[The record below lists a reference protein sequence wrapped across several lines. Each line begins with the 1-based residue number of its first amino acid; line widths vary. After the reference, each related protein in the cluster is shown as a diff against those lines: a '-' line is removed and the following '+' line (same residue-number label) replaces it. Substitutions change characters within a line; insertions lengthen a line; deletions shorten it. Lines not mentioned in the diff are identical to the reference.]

1 VSSPDAAAKPSPVE
15 GLYAFVRGHLTPAN
29 QIVAGSATLVAFV
42 DFMSPRLWMAPRVV
56 YSFTAAVLALML
68 VAGLAPRA
76 TARALSAIG
85 FGPVEAGS
93 VPLWRRPAWQFGVA
107 LLLGVSALGWA
118 SLAKATQGGLIAS
131 QFPAARSLQESL
143 LGLRRDVADIKQ
155 GVDAANGKLDVLI
168 GDSRDPRKD
177 LVASGYLVNDSGLMG
192 AVKQGDRRA
201 AALFARIGYS
211 VMGQGPMSVIL
222 TGEQPWD
229 GALVAEL
236 PRSMFAAPSACV
248 EAGVLLNYPLRPPA
262 AERVAAFKRLCGAD
276 RVVAMLRQ
284 NIAQD
289 QLTPSPNEQWTRYR
303 DARKANLALLTQ
315 Q

>member
-1 VSSPDAAAKPSPVE
+1 MSSPDAAAKPSPVE

-85 FGPVEAGS
+85 FGAVEAGS

-131 QFPAARSLQESL
+131 QFPAARGLQESL

-155 GVDAANGKLDVLI
+155 GVDAANGKLDALI

-211 VMGQGPMSVIL
+211 AMGQGPMSVIL

-236 PRSMFAAPSACV
+236 PQSMFAAPSACV
-248 EAGVLLNYPLRPPA
+248 EAGVLLNYPLRPPV

-276 RVVAMLRQ
+276 RVVAMLRR

-303 DARKANLALLTQ
+303 AARKANLALLTQ
-315 Q
+315 

>member
-1 VSSPDAAAKPSPVE
+1 MSSPDAAAKPSPVE

-93 VPLWRRPAWQFGVA
+93 IPLWRRPAWQFGVA

-118 SLAKATQGGLIAS
+118 SMAKATQGGLIAS
-131 QFPAARSLQESL
+131 QFPAARGLQESL

-155 GVDAANGKLDVLI
+155 GVDAANGKLDALI

-211 VMGQGPMSVIL
+211 AMGQGPMSVIL

-236 PRSMFAAPSACV
+236 PQSMFAAPSACV
-248 EAGVLLNYPLRPPA
+248 EAGGLLNYPLRPPV

-276 RVVAMLRQ
+276 RVVAMLRR

-303 DARKANLALLTQ
+303 AARKANLALLTQ
-315 Q
+315 

>member
-1 VSSPDAAAKPSPVE
+1 MSSPDAAAKPSPVE

-85 FGPVEAGS
+85 FGAVEAGS

-131 QFPAARSLQESL
+131 QFPAARGLQESL

-155 GVDAANGKLDVLI
+155 GVDAANGKLDALI

-211 VMGQGPMSVIL
+211 AMGQGPMSVIL

-236 PRSMFAAPSACV
+236 PQSMFAAPSACV
-248 EAGVLLNYPLRPPA
+248 EAGGLLNYPLRPPV

-276 RVVAMLRQ
+276 RVVAMLRR

-303 DARKANLALLTQ
+303 AARKANLALLTQ
-315 Q
+315 

>member
-1 VSSPDAAAKPSPVE
+1 MSTPDAAAKPSPVE

-29 QIVAGSATLVAFV
+29 QVVAASCTLVAFI

-85 FGPVEAGS
+85 FGAVEAGS

-131 QFPAARSLQESL
+131 QFPAARTLQESL
-143 LGLRRDVADIKQ
+143 LGLRRDVADISR
-155 GVDAANGKLDVLI
+155 GVAAANGKLDVLI

-211 VMGQGPMSVIL
+211 AMGQGPMSVIL

-229 GALVAEL
+229 GALVAEM
-236 PRSMFAAPSACV
+236 PRSMFAAPLACV
-248 EAGVLLNYPLRPPA
+248 EAGGLLNYPLRPPV

-315 Q
+315 